1 MHDHQEDPIER
12 AAPTDDGP
20 ESKGAP
26 VAESHYLISEHDGVT
41 RIDIAAD
48 AQARPG
54 PGPGQPEADT
64 EPDAE
69 ADADTDAEADADR

>member
-1 MHDHQEDPIER
+1 MHDRQEDPIDR
-12 AAPTDDGP
+12 ATPTDEGP

-54 PGPGQPEADT
+54 PGPGQPEADAGAGA
-64 EPDAE
+64 EGDAE
-69 ADADTDAEADADR
+69 AEGDADR